1 MIRRKDDPFLFWMVG
16 THLVVYEII
25 SVLRLT
31 NVRIVRQFLCGF
43 LRKWIQTISFV
54 YFGKIEAIR
63 TSEDGNLK
71 RPFYVLV
78 ELTILRRIK
87 ILKII
92 LRDTTIADF
101 TYFSSA
107 WTVNNWNDK
116 TRQETG
122 RQVLTSEGSPLDY
135 LLWWSTSARF
145 DPISCLWTIRFPKS
159 PIW

>member
-1 MIRRKDDPFLFWMVG
+1 MVG

-107 WTVNNWNDK
+107 WTVNNWNDE

-122 RQVLTSEGSPLDY
+122 RQVLTSGGRPLIIFSGDQ
-135 LLWWSTSARF
+135 LLLDLIQFLVCGQFGFQNRRF
-145 DPISCLWTIRFPKS
+145 GNRRRKLIRQ
-159 PIW
+159 